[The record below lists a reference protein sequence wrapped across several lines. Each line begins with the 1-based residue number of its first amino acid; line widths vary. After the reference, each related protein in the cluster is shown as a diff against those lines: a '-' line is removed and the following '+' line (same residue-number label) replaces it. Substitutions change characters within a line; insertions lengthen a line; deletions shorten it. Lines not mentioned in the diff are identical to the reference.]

1 MDHAP
6 GSMATSKNLLSA
18 PLLIDDR
25 AEVLNRIT
33 PVADNGLQFTI
44 DASREGVETY
54 NWTTLTLVPF
64 YQIHHARYMC
74 YWYQQTPE
82 NFAKSDMAKTEAANE
97 ALQARTLDFVAP
109 GEQQSEAGH
118 EVKSSNSSTGSY
130 NGEKYRDAGAGG
142 YVQYTLFNTQGIT
155 DNLSVMCRFTTADNG
170 RKASLLVD
178 GKKIASITIPSNV
191 QGAVNGFYNIEY
203 PIPAELATN
212 NGVAKEKFVVRLS
225 ANAGTIN
232 PGLYYMRLLKGEN
245 TQPAGILHPSP
256 FTLQPS
262 PFYNIQ
268 GQRVTTPT
276 KGVYI
281 NNGKKILK

>member
-1 MDHAP
+1 MDDNEYQRVVEELKQLQEDYDQLNMMFENMGQGYEEAL
-6 GSMATSKNLLSA
+6 MLY
-18 PLLIDDR
+18 DR
-25 AEVLNRIT
+25 AVES
-33 PVADNGLQFTI
+33 
-44 DASREGVETY
+44 SR
-54 NWTTLTLVPF
+54 
-64 YQIHHARYMC
+64 M
-74 YWYQQTPE
+74 
-82 NFAKSDMAKTEAANE
+82 KSDFIQQISHEIRTPLNILSGFTQILTTPGMELDEATK
-97 ALQARTLDFVAP
+97 R
-109 GEQQSEAGH
+109 
-118 EVKSSNSSTGSY
+118 EV
-130 NGEKYRDAGAGG
+130 
-142 YVQYTLFNTQGIT
+142 TQGIT

-245 TQPAGILHPSP
+245 AQPAGILHPSLFLRP
-256 FTLQPS
+256 FGSKRPLVERTLHPS

-281 NNGKKILK
+281 NNGKKIMK